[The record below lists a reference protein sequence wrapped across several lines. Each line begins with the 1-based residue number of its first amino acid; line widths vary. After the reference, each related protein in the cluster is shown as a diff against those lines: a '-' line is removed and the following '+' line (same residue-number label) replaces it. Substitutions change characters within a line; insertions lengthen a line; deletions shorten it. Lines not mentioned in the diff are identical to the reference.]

1 MSVIIRNRLGLAHT
15 SRVHRPA
22 WRVYVVSVA
31 NLVDNAIAHNV
42 EGGRVQKSM
51 DAADGKAVLTVT
63 NTGPVIPP
71 DEIDRLFQR
80 G

>member
-1 MSVIIRNRLGLAHT
+1 
-15 SRVHRPA
+15 
-22 WRVYVVSVA
+22 VVSVA